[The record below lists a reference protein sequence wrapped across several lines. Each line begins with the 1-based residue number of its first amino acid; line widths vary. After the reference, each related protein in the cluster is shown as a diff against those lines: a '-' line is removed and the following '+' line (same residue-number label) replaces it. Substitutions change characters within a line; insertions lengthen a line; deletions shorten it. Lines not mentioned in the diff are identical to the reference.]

1 VTGPFLDKTN
11 RDQMFPTFGRR
22 KLITLDSVSCL
33 VAKMP
38 SYVFLFKNGIPE
50 DQIVDLRDDSAAVEE
65 GLKTVSGLIRDLSL
79 PRIGREFHT
88 LEVRQENGE
97 QVLKI
102 EISATRSR

>member
-1 VTGPFLDKTN
+1 MGA
-11 RDQMFPTFGRR
+11 FG
-22 KLITLDSVSCL
+22 LL

-38 SYVFLFKNGIPE
+38 NYLFLFQNGIPE
-50 DQIVDLRDDSAAVEE
+50 DQLVELQDDSTAVEE
-65 GLKTVSGLIRDLSL
+65 GLKTASGLIRDLSL